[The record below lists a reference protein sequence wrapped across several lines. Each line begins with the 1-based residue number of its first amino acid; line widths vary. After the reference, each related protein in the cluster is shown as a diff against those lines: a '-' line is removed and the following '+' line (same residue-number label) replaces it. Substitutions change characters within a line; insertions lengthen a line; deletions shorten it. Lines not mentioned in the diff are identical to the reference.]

1 MTAVE
6 LPTRRGA
13 FAGIVSRSVA
23 FVADCVIVVIGFAIF
38 GALAGAVMTV
48 LDFATVK
55 IDSAGELLAW
65 AGAILMFFFWYY
77 TVLIA
82 VFGKTIG
89 MMVMGLRVV
98 GVSGARPAPLRAAV
112 RTAAMALS
120 NILMLGYVW
129 VAVDN
134 RRQAWHDKIARTFV
148 IYDWE
153 ARRGTVRSVAIDE
166 PLVPHG

>member
-6 LPTRRGA
+6 LPTMSGA
-13 FAGIVSRSVA
+13 FAGFVSRSVA
-23 FVADCVIVVIGFAIF
+23 FVIDCVIVVIGFAVF

-48 LDFATVK
+48 LEFATVQ

-65 AGAILMFFFWYY
+65 AGAILLFFFWYY
-77 TVLIA
+77 TALIA

-98 GVSGARPAPLRAAV
+98 GASGTRPAPLRVAI
-112 RTAAMALS
+112 RTLAMALS
-120 NILMLGYVW
+120 TVLMLGFVW

-153 ARRGTVRSVAIDE
+153 ARRGTLHSVALDE

>member
-1 MTAVE
+1 VIDVE
-6 LPTRRGA
+6 LPTMRGA
-13 FAGIVSRSVA
+13 FAGFVSRSVA
-23 FVADCVIVVIGFAIF
+23 FVIDCVIVVIGFAIF
-38 GALAGAVMTV
+38 GALAGAVMTI
-48 LDFATVK
+48 LDFATVQ
-55 IDSAGELLAW
+55 IDGAGELLAW
-65 AGAILMFFFWYY
+65 AGAIVLFFFWYY

-89 MMVMGLRVV
+89 MMLMGLRVV
-98 GVSGARPAPLRAAV
+98 GASGTRPAPARAAV

-120 NILMLGYVW
+120 TILMLGYLW

-134 RRQAWHDKIARTFV
+134 RRQGWHDKIAKTFV

-153 ARRGTVRSVAIDE
+153 ARRGTLHSVAIDE